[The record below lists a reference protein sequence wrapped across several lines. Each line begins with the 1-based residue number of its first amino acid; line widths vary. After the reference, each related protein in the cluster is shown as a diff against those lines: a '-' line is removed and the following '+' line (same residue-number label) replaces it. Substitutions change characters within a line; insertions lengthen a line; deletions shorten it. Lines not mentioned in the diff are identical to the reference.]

1 MELFE
6 PSAVAGEHNCSAH
19 WLSLS
24 QKCGTDTDTV
34 ATVHTR
40 FKHFHEWRHATQ
52 QQGTTISINT
62 PNELRTAW
70 TKPRFAFPDSE
81 RARRAT
87 HVIGGTWDKRDGAPV
102 IVQTKDI
109 GWTPDTDPDRGD
121 LYSVL
126 MMRESSSKCPAGGLD
141 VDPVNLPDG
150 MGKCKV
156 VMRGM
161 TAYVEGGHG
170 MAVLGFATKFKKVRS
185 CRNTSAW
192 FVVVANGLGAV
203 FVHMALV
210 VSFKF
215 NSELDFMKYQ
225 QNMIEDTVASQV
237 FAATEKGGDTQPT
250 ALSATFM
257 VPVKD
262 GVTVPV
268 KDGVTSPA
276 LSLSPVGSFVKQ
288 LHDELDKGPML
299 PEQQSQS
306 LLGERI
312 LQQQQEHQRSMEA
325 NNSMLQELSQ
335 LITTHKNTSVESKKN
350 SAPARG
356 RAPAASLLRAADM
369 KKLTAAFEET
379 YKRRENK
386 REEELKTK
394 RVLEREEQ
402 EESMKKHLKALKDS
416 MVKTMKQELGSEH
429 KERAS

>member
-1 MELFE
+1 MCELSCVVCGE
-6 PSAVAGEHNCSAH
+6 GGRGWGEGGGEGEEGAEEGGGEGEGEKEKEKEKEEKAEGEGDREGEGEGEKDKEEEEEEKENPSSGAASVIGRAVGAHLLQGMGGEQFHLAEAEVERLLAVAVEHNCLGD

-40 FKHFHEWRHATQ
+40 FKHFHEWRHATK

-237 FAATEKGGDTQPT
+237 FAATEKGGDT
-250 ALSATFM
+250 
-257 VPVKD
+257 
-262 GVTVPV
+262 
-268 KDGVTSPA
+268 
-276 LSLSPVGSFVKQ
+276 
-288 LHDELDKGPML
+288 
-299 PEQQSQS
+299 
-306 LLGERI
+306 
-312 LQQQQEHQRSMEA
+312 
-325 NNSMLQELSQ
+325 
-335 LITTHKNTSVESKKN
+335 
-350 SAPARG
+350 
-356 RAPAASLLRAADM
+356 
-369 KKLTAAFEET
+369 
-379 YKRRENK
+379 
-386 REEELKTK
+386 
-394 RVLEREEQ
+394 
-402 EESMKKHLKALKDS
+402 
-416 MVKTMKQELGSEH
+416 
-429 KERAS
+429 